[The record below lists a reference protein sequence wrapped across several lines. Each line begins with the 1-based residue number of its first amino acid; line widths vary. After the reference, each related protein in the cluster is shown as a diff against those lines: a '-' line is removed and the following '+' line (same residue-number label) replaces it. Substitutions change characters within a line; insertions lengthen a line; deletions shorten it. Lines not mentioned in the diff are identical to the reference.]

1 MNRQQLEHILR
12 AAAGNADAL
21 DFIVVGSQAILGAFP
36 NAPVELCTSMEADLF
51 PRDKPEDAILIDG
64 GIGERSLFHET
75 FGYYGHGVGEDTAV
89 LPAGWRDRLI
99 PINNENTRGA
109 TGWCL
114 EVHDLAVSKLVAGRE
129 KDIAYLEAL
138 FRHRLAKPTVVRE
151 RLLMTALASVAVCNL
166 CLARLDRIL
175 ATCGSTSKK

>member
-12 AAAGNADAL
+12 AAAGHTHAL
-21 DFIVVGSQAILGAFP
+21 DFVVVGSQAIHGAFP
-36 NAPVELCTSMEADLF
+36 GPPVELCVSVEADLY

-64 GIGERSLFHET
+64 GIGELSMFHQT

-89 LPAGWRDRLI
+89 LPAGWRERLI
-99 PINNENTRGA
+99 PLRNENTRRA

-129 KDIAYLEAL
+129 KDCAYLEAL
-138 FRHRLAKPTVVRE
+138 FRHRLAVPSIVRDRLSSTTVPG
-151 RLLMTALASVAVCNL
+151 SIDL

-175 ATCGSTSKK
+175 ATSG